1 ADPCSGGVADPA
13 DHGRRGGIVPAAGK
27 KERKKKK
34 NESQRKSAQ
43 VNISAL
49 LCFFEY
55 KRRKSGEKIY
65 DLHKWGEGCGERSD
79 FDIKWESEKLD
90 PHLVN
95 GGSA

>member
-1 ADPCSGGVADPA
+1 M
-13 DHGRRGGIVPAAGK
+13 
-27 KERKKKK
+27 
-34 NESQRKSAQ
+34 
-43 VNISAL
+43 NISAL